1 MNTLSIDGDSQLFT
15 KNDKSENLIIWAE
28 GLGGSDAYVYVNTAG
43 PNPLHANIFSRDT
56 IRVTGEA
63 QVEGSLS
70 AKTVE
75 LSGRSRLN
83 NDNTECWPPAPE
95 FDIRH
100 YIEDELQTNLY
111 SGSLPVGTLH
121 VNLEEAYDSF
131 SHRLLSSIYEQ
142 SNDAFH
148 SLANQPVANN
158 AFEDANVVVLNDS
171 SKALSFGGFTN
182 GTSYV
187 GGCRYNDLPLLGWR
201 NCLIDQSI
209 SSGSFPAVL
218 PAFQTSDEDFKCNK
232 NEVCY
237 PEPGSYR
244 KFEFDEEDSVLQ
256 TSGDVQVHYR
266 EIDIKKGPI
275 YVNTSSPSESLL
287 FVGHGDE
294 SRVEFSKGV
303 KDSIINAYFYID
315 PAADIHPGH
324 YHGFEVRGERNVIRG
339 GVTAPHVAIGTED
352 KDTGN
357 QFIGKAPPQCNIEE
371 TEDFFLTLA
380 SNTSI
385 VLSCESKRVEF
396 QITDSD
402 GNPTGEYSGDI
413 RITAPSSA
421 TLTLVKGEGSSG
433 LYRADTQGRLWL
445 DVSNSGVGTV
455 TVVGELID
463 STIPSSISHVVT
475 FVANKFNI
483 SSTSVGAILGR
494 PLKATVQP
502 MECQASDD
510 GNLQPV
516 TSVDYLGVKSLSIS
530 TTNYL
535 KPTINDVLNLES
547 IQVKEISSDDFV
559 NIPVSDFRLRFELN
573 SKGEAEAALDL
584 RYFESGQVSYSLY
597 ATECIIDESDEQQC
611 ETYSGVQE
619 LKVRPW
625 TFAICSDENID
636 GTSGSGAG
644 FRTTGSQFGV
654 MVRPIVWQDGGNSS
668 GQVETSK
675 FCSTPVTQNF
685 FSDSA
690 PQATVII
697 SHAVSTPNSDEGGID
712 GDLLGTLAKEHNQSV
727 STNDYYYFNDLVWN
741 EAGSVRLDVTTIS
754 QYLGMEINTRYR
766 SVGRFYP
773 AFFKSQ
779 KHNGLTHIQTIS
791 FTWGNLL
798 MALW

>member
-1 MNTLSIDGDSQLFT
+1 M
-15 KNDKSENLIIWAE
+15 
-28 GLGGSDAYVYVNTAG
+28 
-43 PNPLHANIFSRDT
+43 
-56 IRVTGEA
+56 
-63 QVEGSLS
+63 
-70 AKTVE
+70 
-75 LSGRSRLN
+75 
-83 NDNTECWPPAPE
+83 
-95 FDIRH
+95 
-100 YIEDELQTNLY
+100 
-111 SGSLPVGTLH
+111 
-121 VNLEEAYDSF
+121 
-131 SHRLLSSIYEQ
+131 
-142 SNDAFH
+142 
-148 SLANQPVANN
+148 
-158 AFEDANVVVLNDS
+158 
-171 SKALSFGGFTN
+171 
-182 GTSYV
+182 
-187 GGCRYNDLPLLGWR
+187 
-201 NCLIDQSI
+201 
-209 SSGSFPAVL
+209 
-218 PAFQTSDEDFKCNK
+218 
-232 NEVCY
+232 
-237 PEPGSYR
+237 
-244 KFEFDEEDSVLQ
+244 
-256 TSGDVQVHYR
+256 
-266 EIDIKKGPI
+266 
-275 YVNTSSPSESLL
+275 
-287 FVGHGDE
+287 
-294 SRVEFSKGV
+294 
-303 KDSIINAYFYID
+303 
-315 PAADIHPGH
+315 
-324 YHGFEVRGERNVIRG
+324 
-339 GVTAPHVAIGTED
+339 
-352 KDTGN
+352 
-357 QFIGKAPPQCNIEE
+357 
-371 TEDFFLTLA
+371 
-380 SNTSI
+380 
-385 VLSCESKRVEF
+385 
-396 QITDSD
+396 
-402 GNPTGEYSGDI
+402 
-413 RITAPSSA
+413 
-421 TLTLVKGEGSSG
+421 TLVKGEDSSG

-463 STIPSSISHVVT
+463 STIPSSISQVVT
-475 FVANKFNI
+475 LFANKFNI
-483 SSTSVGAILGR
+483 SSTSVGAISGR

-502 MECQASDD
+502 MECQASDA

-597 ATECIIDESDEQQC
+597 ATECIINENDEQQC

-636 GTSGSGAG
+636 GTSGSGSGAG

-654 MVRPIVWQDGGNSS
+654 MLRPIVWQDRGNSS

-697 SHAVSTPNSDEGGID
+697 SHSVSTPNSDEGGID

-741 EAGSVRLDVTTIS
+741 EAGSVRLDVTIIS
-754 QYLGMEINTRYR
+754 QYLGMEVNTRYR
-766 SVGRFYP
+766 SVGVFILH
-773 AFFKSQ
+773 FLKSQ